1 MPLQKLQ
8 YSPGVNRE
16 GTNYSNEGGFYQCDK
31 VRFRSGYPEKIG
43 GWQSVS
49 DPNVYTY
56 KGVARFMCNWVPLD
70 GSNLNGL
77 GTNQKLLVENGG
89 VYNDV
94 TPLASTSTINT
105 NPFAMVNAS
114 KLVTVTDTS
123 HGASAG
129 TYVTFS
135 GATAAGGITIVGAY
149 EIITVIDGNT
159 YTIVNPTA
167 ATSTTTG
174 GGALVVA
181 AYDIAAGGSTYTTGV
196 GWGAGIWNG
205 VVVSSISSTLS
216 SAISSSATSI
226 SVVSTTGFSS
236 SGTILIESEVI
247 PYTGL
252 SGGTTFTGCVRPA
265 VGSPA
270 TAHLS
275 GITVQQVTGTT
286 GTVGWGAAAAVGI
299 GIQLRLWSL
308 DNFGQDMIA
317 SPRDGVIYYW
327 VKDTSSYARA
337 VTLKSLAA
345 AAGYSSGTFVPTKTL
360 QTFVSPLQRFVISLG
375 SNPYSANESAAPTTF
390 DPMIVRWSDQENA
403 YDWVPSTSN
412 QSGELRLSNGST
424 IVAVSRGR
432 QENLIFTDT
441 ALFVMQY
448 IGPPYVWGFNLIDPN
463 LSIISPNAAITGSN
477 VTYWMGVDKFY
488 VYSGTVATLPCTLRQ
503 YVFGNLNLSQSY
515 QIICGSNEAFS
526 EVWWHY
532 PSYNS
537 VVNDRYVIYNYL
549 EKIWYYGTLNR
560 TAWLD
565 SPLRSYPMGA
575 FSVQVTFLNET
586 LTAVDTSITLV
597 NAASYPSASTIQIDS
612 EIITYTGITGNTLTG
627 CVRGAL
633 GSTAATHTQYTPAP
647 LYVPN
652 QVMYHENG
660 VDDGSLPVATAIEAF
675 ITSSDFDIGD
685 GHNFGFVWRMLPDV
699 TFNGS
704 TVDDPRLLL
713 QLKPRQNSGKAYSE
727 PGADAVVS
735 ADDFSP
741 ATGSRYY
748 DIETYTG
755 QVYTRLR
762 GRQMAFK
769 ISSSTLGVNW
779 QLGVPRIDIRPDGK
793 R

>member
-8 YSPGVNRE
+8 YRPGVNRE

-49 DPNVYTY
+49 NPNVYTY
-56 KGVARFMCNWVPLD
+56 KGVARFMCNWITLD

-77 GTNQKLLVENGG
+77 GTNQKLYVENGG
-89 VYNDV
+89 DYKDV
-94 TPLASTSTINT
+94 TPLASSSTINT

-114 KLVTVTDTS
+114 KLVTVTDTA
-123 HGASAG
+123 HDASSG

-149 EIITVIDGNT
+149 EIITVIDANT
-159 YTIVNPTA
+159 YTIINPTA

-181 AYDIAAGGSTYTTGV
+181 AYDISAGGIVYTQGIGYTAGTWGRG
-196 GWGAGIWNG
+196 GWG
-205 VVVSSISSTLS
+205 SST
-216 SAISSSATSI
+216 
-226 SVVSTTGFSS
+226 SV
-236 SGTILIESEVI
+236 EVN
-247 PYTGL
+247 
-252 SGGTTFTGCVRPA
+252 
-265 VGSPA
+265 
-270 TAHLS
+270 
-275 GITVQQVTGTT
+275 Q
-286 GTVGWGAAAAVGI
+286 
-299 GIQLRLWSL
+299 QLRLWSL
-308 DNFGQDMIA
+308 GNFGQDMVA
-317 SPRDGVIYYW
+317 APRGSVIYYW

-345 AAGYSSGTFVPTKTL
+345 AAGYSSGTFVPTKVL
-360 QTFVSPLQRFVISLG
+360 QVFVSPLERFVIALG
-375 SNPYSANESAAPTTF
+375 SNPYSANEATAPTTF
-390 DPMIVRWSDQENA
+390 DPMIVRWADQENA

-424 IVAVSRGR
+424 LVTALNTR

-448 IGPPYVWGFNLIDPN
+448 IGPPYVWKFNLIDPN
-463 LSIISPNAAITGSN
+463 LSIISPNAAVTGSN

-488 VYSGTVATLPCTLRQ
+488 AYSGTVATLPCTLRQ
-503 YVFGNLNLSQSY
+503 FVFGNINLSQAY
-515 QIICGSNEAFS
+515 QVICGSNEAFS

-537 VVNDRYVIYNYL
+537 LVNDRYVIYNHL
-549 EKIWYYGTLNR
+549 EKIWYYGTMNR

-565 SPLRSYPMGA
+565 SPLRSYPMAAFGVQITYLGA
-575 FSVQVTFLNET
+575 AI
-586 LTAVDTSITLV
+586 TATITTITLV
-597 NAASYPSASTIQIDS
+597 NAASYPSSGTIQIDS
-612 EIITYTGITGNTLTG
+612 EIITYTGITNNTLTG
-627 CVRGAL
+627 CTRGTSL
-633 GSTAATHTQYTPAP
+633 STAATHTQYTPAP
-647 LYVPN
+647 FYVPN
-652 QVMYHENG
+652 QVMYHETG
-660 VDDGSLPVATAIEAF
+660 VNDGSLPVAAAIEAF

-704 TVDDPRLLL
+704 TVNAPRLLL
-713 QLKPRQNSGKAYSE
+713 QIKPRQNSGTAYSE
-727 PGADAVVS
+727 PSSTAVIS
-735 ADDFSP
+735 SDDFTT

-748 DIETYTG
+748 NIETYTG
-755 QVYTRLR
+755 QVYTKLR

-769 ISSSTLGVNW
+769 ISSSALGVAW
-779 QLGVPRIDIRPDGK
+779 QLGVPRIDIRPDG
-793 R
+793 RR